1 MSVTG
6 IRWRNCRGVTLTE
19 LLVGVAIG
27 GIVLVGVV
35 TAWGISVR
43 SSAYMAEATRLH
55 HDLRSTMQVVAHD
68 LRRADGGVNM
78 PNNRAVRFN
87 ADGSCVTYYVDGQ
100 VRGFRLFDGAF
111 QMYFNNDPLLL
122 VPPSCTEIVPPET
135 EAGWVSL
142 YDSLAEGGFAVTG
155 FQAAWRA
162 ICYPFDETADVEVFD
177 SLADASVYQRCVGM
191 TDVTEVLQVTLTL
204 DGTIATATTPKSLS
218 LRDVVT
224 LRNNDVR

>member
-1 MSVTG
+1 MSVTR

-78 PNNRAVRFN
+78 LPERAVRFN

-100 VRGFRLFDGAF
+100 ARGFRLFEGVF
-111 QMYFNNDPLLL
+111 QMYFNNDPTLGT
-122 VPPSCTEIVPPET
+122 PTCDPGGTNF
-135 EAGWVSL
+135 GWVPL
-142 YDSLAEGGFAVTG
+142 YDSLAAGGFAVTG

-177 SLADASVYQRCVGM
+177 SLADASVYQRCAAM

-204 DGTIATATTPKSLS
+204 DGTITTATTPKSLS